1 MDCLLGHTSTGTV
14 PRLHCVSESQ
24 RGGKWLPV
32 IVLGLAQFIMVLD
45 TTVMNVSISTVVKDL
60 DTTVTGLQL
69 AITSYAL
76 VMASFMLTG
85 GRIGD
90 IIGRRRAFAVGLVVY
105 GIGSLI
111 TSLSPN
117 LETLLFGWSL
127 VEGLGA
133 TLVIPAIMALTAAAY
148 QGKDRAMAYG
158 VLGGIAGAGAAVGPL
173 IGGAVTTYASWR
185 YVFAG
190 ETVTVVILLVIG
202 LRHLPSPQATGGRV
216 APLEVLVTSL
226 GMSLIVL
233 GVLKASEWGFLSPV
247 NPPEI
252 SGHTIAPFGLSP
264 TPFLVGGGAALL
276 AIFMR
281 IARRSEAAGGAP
293 LASPR
298 MLALPRLRAGVAVTL
313 LVQVALG
320 GLFFTLPVFLQ
331 VTLGKDAFATGLQLI
346 PLSIALVVS
355 SLAGAGL
362 ASRRSPKLVVTLG
375 FGLMGIGLLLL
386 SNFVSEDFR
395 DIGFSIGMAVCGCG
409 MGLVMSQTSNIVMS
423 SVEESSTGQA
433 GGVQGTGQNLGMSLG
448 TAFIGAVLLAGMT
461 TGFNAQ
467 VSESTQ
473 LPTQVKQ
480 LVQQETE
487 AGVAIV
493 PESEV
498 VNAATKAGLSPSE
511 VSSVADIYMEAQV
524 DALRSAIAITAAVA
538 FAALFLCRRL
548 DIETADPVAGAP
560 QPAAA

>member
-1 MDCLLGHTSTGTV
+1 MADTK
-14 PRLHCVSESQ
+14 RK
-24 RGGKWLPV
+24 GKWLPV
-32 IVLGLAQFIMVLD
+32 VVLGLAQFIMVLD
-45 TTVMNVSISTVVKDL
+45 TTVMNVSISTVVEDL
-60 DTTVTGLQL
+60 QTTVTGLQL

-76 VMASFMLTG
+76 VMAAFMLTG

-90 IIGRRRAFAVGLVVY
+90 IFGRRRTFAVGLVVY

-117 LETLLFGWSL
+117 LGTLLFGWSL

-148 QGKDRAMAYG
+148 QGKDRAVAYG
-158 VLGGIAGAGAAVGPL
+158 ILGGIAGAGAAVGPL

-190 ETVTVVILLVIG
+190 ETVTVLLLLAVG
-202 LRHLPSPQATGGRV
+202 LRHLPSPEAAGGRI
-216 APLEVLVTSL
+216 APLEVIVTSL
-226 GMSLIVL
+226 GMSMIVL
-233 GVLKASEWGFLSPV
+233 GILKASEWGFLEPV

-252 SGHTIAPFGLSP
+252 GGHSVSPFGLSP
-264 TPFLVGGGAALL
+264 TPFLVGAGAALL
-276 AIFMR
+276 ALFMR
-281 IARRSEAAGGAP
+281 LARRSEAAGGDP
-293 LASPR
+293 LASPKV
-298 MLALPRLRAGVAVTL
+298 LALPRLRAGVTVTL
-313 LVQVALG
+313 LVQMALG

-331 VTLGKDAFATGLQLI
+331 VTLGKDAFATGLQLV
-346 PLSIALVVS
+346 PLSIALVAS

-362 ASRRSPKLVVTLG
+362 ASRRSPKLAVTLG
-375 FGLMGIGLLLL
+375 FGVMGVGLLLL

-395 DIGFSIGMAVCGCG
+395 DLGFSIGMAVCGSG

-423 SVEESSTGQA
+423 AVGESSTGQA
-433 GGVQGTGQNLGMSLG
+433 GGIQGTGQNLGMSLG

-461 TGFNAQ
+461 TGFNDQIAQ
-467 VSESTQ
+467 STQ

-480 LVQQETE
+480 LVQQETK

-493 PESEV
+493 PESDV

-511 VSSVADIYMEAQV
+511 VSDVADIYMEAQV
-524 DALRSAIAITAAVA
+524 SALQTAIAIAAAIA
-538 FAALFLCRRL
+538 FGALFFCRRL
-548 DIETADPVAGAP
+548 EIETSDPGAGETA
-560 QPAAA
+560 PAAA